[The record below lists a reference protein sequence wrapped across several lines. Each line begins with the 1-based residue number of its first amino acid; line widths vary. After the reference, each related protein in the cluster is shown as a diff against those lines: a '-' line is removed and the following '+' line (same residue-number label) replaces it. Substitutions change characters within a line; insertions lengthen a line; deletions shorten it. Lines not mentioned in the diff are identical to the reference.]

1 VKAGE
6 KQPGRTVLTREET
19 LLATSAE
26 TSAEMLVR
34 DQLTE
39 LILCPSQCR
48 KVVVAQEL
56 SIEVESEE
64 VAEELSQDEAQDDIP
79 ALLEWELVL
88 ASRLDRVLH
97 LLRCSCEVR
106 EP

>member
-1 VKAGE
+1 MGE
-6 KQPGRTVLTREET
+6 KQLGRTVLTCEET
-19 LLATSAE
+19 LLALSAE

-34 DQLTE
+34 DQLME
-39 LILCPSQCR
+39 LILCLSQCR

-56 SIEVESEE
+56 AIEVELEE

-97 LLRCSCEVR
+97 LLHCSCEVQG
-106 EP
+106 P